1 MVRVMFDLYRAPLLK
16 ALGEEQVQNLD
27 DEIKAWKMI
36 SDYFKHGALSDE
48 QLKEMFRRKKEES

>member
-1 MVRVMFDLYRAPLLK
+1 MVRVMFDLYRVPLLK
-16 ALGEEQVQNLD
+16 ALGEEQVQNLH